1 MTSSVI
7 PRLSLNIVSGEK
19 NKTKLKS
26 ASENLFVSCACA
38 QCCGAL
44 RVVFGS
50 TRSVSLRLSFAASS
64 GGRSSALR
72 VAERRRSPLRAP
84 SAYSRPRSAAPL
96 THTEPPAAAHGLSR
110 RSGSGGDKVYPAGTM
125 AAKDDL
131 YSKILPRRLR
141 QNRPGSVKCGSSL
154 DVLLSM
160 GFPRPRA

>member
-1 MTSSVI
+1 MLLRTFLCHVLVRSVVV
-7 PRLSLNIVSGEK
+7 RCVLCLVVLGR
-19 NKTKLKS
+19 S
-26 ASENLFVSCACA
+26 ASASHSPLPPVGGVQLSVWPSAV
-38 QCCGAL
+38 AL
-44 RVVFGS
+44 
-50 TRSVSLRLSFAASS
+50 
-64 GGRSSALR
+64 SSA
-72 VAERRRSPLRAP
+72 PLRAP

>member
-1 MTSSVI
+1 MLLRTFLCHV
-7 PRLSLNIVSGEK
+7 L
-19 NKTKLKS
+19 
-26 ASENLFVSCACA
+26 CA

-50 TRSVSLRLSFAASS
+50 TRSVSLRASFAASS

-72 VAERRRSPLRAP
+72 VAERRRSQLRSAP
-84 SAYSRPRSAAPL
+84 SSVRVQSPSKRRSSH

-110 RSGSGGDKVYPAGTM
+110 RSGSGGDKVHPAGTM